1 MHVTRLIK
9 QALMHQLLVGRHVP
23 PGCPGEVIQVLC
35 GRECACF
42 GLLLRRVCR
51 EGTPPV
57 VGGGGAGSGE
67 VGCELV
73 VWGSAGCFR
82 ARMFNVQF

>member
-1 MHVTRLIK
+1 
-9 QALMHQLLVGRHVP
+9 VP
-23 PGCPGEVIQVLC
+23 PGCPIEVIQVLC
-35 GRECACF
+35 GRECAIF
-42 GLLLRRVCR
+42 RLLLGRVCR

-67 VGCELV
+67 VGCGLV
-73 VWGSAGCFR
+73 VGGSACCLR